1 MTKEEDFKLLK
12 FQTCDLRVNIHCDGC
27 RQKVKK
33 LLQRIEGVF
42 QVAIG
47 AENQKVTVLGNVDS
61 TTLINKLVRAGKHAE
76 LWSQKAN
83 PSQKPKNKDDKT
95 PNKEPKHLK
104 LTSFNCADD
113 DIVDCVEEGE
123 DYEAAQLQF
132 RAANLDLLRQRAI
145 EANNAG
151 KGGIGISRIPG
162 LASGNGKMNNNN
174 NNNININDKPGNG
187 KKIDPNQQMA
197 IKNTP
202 SEIDR
207 KTLAALKM
215 NNAQLFG
222 NGRESINLGEAK
234 RGNNNDLNSLMSI
247 AGFNGGNLLN
257 FATPSPVD
265 VNSTNTSQ
273 GFHLQ
278 QNNGYGYGYQ
288 PSSTSGFS
296 MATGQYHQQQPTFI
310 SGYNQYHQQQ
320 PLMNLNNMLNR
331 QAMNQQPQMM
341 YNRAQL
347 VPPNTGYYF
356 NYNPSPVHP
365 SYPYVES
372 GHHHHGHNSNS
383 AADMFSDEN
392 TSSSCSIM

>member
-1 MTKEEDFKLLK
+1 MTKEDDFKLLK

-27 RQKVKK
+27 RLKVKK

-42 QVAIG
+42 QVEIG

-61 TTLINKLVRAGKHAE
+61 STLINKLVRAGKHAE
-76 LWSQKAN
+76 LWSQKGN
-83 PSQKPKNKDDKT
+83 PSPKPKNKDDKT

-104 LTSFNCADD
+104 LTSFNCEDD
-113 DIVDCVEEGE
+113 EVVDCVEEGD

-132 RAANLDLLRQRAI
+132 RDILRQRAI

-151 KGGIGISRIPG
+151 KGGIGMNRIPG
-162 LASGNGKMNNNN
+162 LAAGNGKMNNHHHLSINN
-174 NNNININDKPGNG
+174 KPGNG
-187 KKIDPNQQMA
+187 KKIDPNQPMS

-234 RGNNNDLNSLMSI
+234 RANNNDLNSMMSM

-257 FATPSPVD
+257 FATPSSID
-265 VNSTNTSQ
+265 VNSTNASQ
-273 GFHLQ
+273 GLHLQ

-296 MATGQYHQQQPTFI
+296 MATGQYHPQQQQQQPTFM
-310 SGYNQYHQQQ
+310 SGYNQYQQQQ
-320 PLMNLNNMLNR
+320 PLMNMNNMLNR

-347 VPPNTGYYF
+347 VPSNTGYYF
-356 NYNPSPVHP
+356 SYNPSPVHP
-365 SYPYVES
+365 SYPCV
-372 GHHHHGHNSNS
+372 HGYNSNS

>member
-47 AENQKVTVLGNVDS
+47 AENQKVTVLGNVDPA
-61 TTLINKLVRAGKHAE
+61 TLINKLVRAGKHAE

-83 PSQKPKNKDDKT
+83 TSPKPKNKDDKT

-104 LTSFNCADD
+104 LTSFNCEDD

-132 RAANLDLLRQRAI
+132 RAANLDLLRQQAI

-151 KGGIGISRIPG
+151 KGIGINRIPG
-162 LASGNGKMNNNN
+162 LNGKMNNN
-174 NNNININDKPGNG
+174 ININNKPGNG
-187 KKIDPNQQMA
+187 KKIDPNQPMA

-234 RGNNNDLNSLMSI
+234 RANNNDLSSMMSM

-257 FATPSPVD
+257 FATPSSID

-273 GFHLQ
+273 GLHLQ

-296 MATGQYHQQQPTFI
+296 MATGQYHQQQQQPTFI
-310 SGYNQYHQQQ
+310 NGYNQYHQQQ
-320 PLMNLNNMLNR
+320 PLMNMNNMVNR

-365 SYPYVES
+365 SYPYV
-372 GHHHHGHNSNS
+372 HGHNSNS
-383 AADMFSDEN
+383 AAEMFSDEN